1 MLDRWSVPL
10 QSQSI
15 FNLLSFRSLGLPD
28 AGQRTYCDLFATSSY
43 MVFCFAYINFSHR
56 SYKMLVW
63 QNWEFPFS
71 TLRKFW
77 VVFSDFFWG
86 GSIGSIEGELIEF
99 FVKNSWQ
106 LGRLRGGW
114 KTDRL
119 QKPKWD
125 GSWFRRGSVS
135 GIQKITRRSW
145 WLGRG
150 ASQPIHWIQH
160 WIWWIQNIK
169 YPAIHWFGSNKRC
182 H

>member
-15 FNLLSFRSLGLPD
+15 LNPLSFRSLGLPD
-28 AGQRTYCDLFATSSY
+28 EGQRTYCDLFATSS
-43 MVFCFAYINFSHR
+43 FFGILLCIHQFFTQI
-56 SYKMLVW
+56 L
-63 QNWEFPFS
+63 QNAGLAKLGVPFFNS
-71 TLRKFW
+71 QEILGGFQW
-77 VVFSDFFWG
+77 FFWG

-99 FVKNSWQ
+99 FAKNSWQ

>member
-1 MLDRWSVPL
+1 MCP
-10 QSQSI
+10 
-15 FNLLSFRSLGLPD
+15 FNLNPFSIRWVFARWVYPMPGK
-28 AGQRTYCDLFATSSY
+28 GHIATSSQHHHTWY
-43 MVFCFAYINFSHR
+43 FALHTSIFHTDLTKCWFGKIGSSLFQLSGNFGWFSVIFLGGIHRIHQRWTHWVFC
-56 SYKMLVW
+56 
-63 QNWEFPFS
+63 QEFMA
-71 TLRKFW
+71 TW
-77 VVFSDFFWG
+77 
-86 GSIGSIEGELIEF
+86 
-99 FVKNSWQ
+99 
-106 LGRLRGGW
+106 RLRGGW